1 MLLTMKQDD
10 SPYYTHLRELNLSPG
25 WARPE
30 PSMWPSPQ
38 PKFKPAVWRFADA
51 KKALDASHNMVPADQ
66 TERRNLIL
74 VNPIEGNTYATTRHL
89 VAAYQCVMPGDR
101 ARTHRH
107 SAAALRLVLHGKEGV
122 YTIVNG
128 TRIDMLPG
136 EVLLTPA
143 WCWHGHVNETR
154 ETGYW
159 IDFLDIPFVQLTE
172 AMFFEPYPQ
181 GGLEAITSSGP
192 TPMRIPAREALG
204 RRHRR
209 QDGRDRQGRHA
220 DHRAQ
225 SDPAAEGRQG
235 RDAEDDRQHHLRG
248 GVRQGALHRRG
259 LRRDRRRRR
268 RRRHAV
274 LARAHASR
282 RRRIPWCSRCPTIR
296 SSRSS
301 GSREPRI
308 ELVASV
314 ILRCERS
321 EPRRTHGPVCR
332 AAFEARACADASG

>member
-1 MLLTMKQDD
+1 MLLTMKQDE
-10 SPYYTHLRELNLSPG
+10 SPYYTHLRELSLSPG

-30 PSMWPSPQ
+30 PSMWPLPK

-66 TERRNLIL
+66 TERRNLIM

-107 SAAALRLVLHGKEGV
+107 SAAALRLVLQGKEGV

-143 WCWHGHVNETR
+143 WCWHGHANETG

-159 IDFLDIPFVQLTE
+159 IDFLDIPFIQLTE

-181 GGLEAITSSGP
+181 GGLEAITSEGP
-192 TPMRIPAREALG
+192 TPMRIPSQEALG
-204 RRHRR
+204 PGTDAKIVEIAKGIMPTIALKLIR
-209 QDGRDRQGRHA
+209 QPRGARVDAPKSTSNTIYAVVSGKARFI
-220 DHRAQ
+220 
-225 SDPAAEGRQG
+225 AEGFDETAGVGDVIAMPCWHAHTIEAPQ
-235 RDAEDDRQHHLRG
+235 DAVVFKVTDDPIFEKL
-248 GVRQGALHRRG
+248 G
-259 LRRDRRRRR
+259 L
-268 RRRHAV
+268 AQT
-274 LARAHASR
+274 AS
-282 RRRIPWCSRCPTIR
+282 
-296 SSRSS
+296 
-301 GSREPRI
+301 
-308 ELVASV
+308 
-314 ILRCERS
+314 
-321 EPRRTHGPVCR
+321 
-332 AAFEARACADASG
+332 

>member
-10 SPYYTHLRELNLSPG
+10 SPYYTHLRELSLSPG

-30 PSMWPSPQ
+30 PSMWAEPQ

-66 TERRNLIL
+66 TERRNLIM

-107 SAAALRLVLHGKEGV
+107 SAAALRLVLQGTQGV

-143 WCWHGHVNETR
+143 YCWHGHANETGA
-154 ETGYW
+154 TGYW
-159 IDFLDIPFVQLTE
+159 IDFLDIPFVQLSE

-181 GGLEAITSSGP
+181 GGLEAITSTGP
-192 TPMRIPAREALG
+192 TPMRIPARDALG
-204 RRHRR
+204 EGS
-209 QDGRDRQGRHA
+209 DAKTVEIAKGVMPTIA
-220 DHRAQ
+220 LNLIRAPKGGSMQ
-225 SDPAAEGRQG
+225 MPKTTANTIYAVVSGKARFIAEGF
-235 RDAEDDRQHHLRG
+235 DATAGVGDVVAMPCWHAHTIEAPQDTVVFKVSDDPIFEKLG
-248 GVRQGALHRRG
+248 
-259 LRRDRRRRR
+259 
-268 RRRHAV
+268 
-274 LARAHASR
+274 LARTAN
-282 RRRIPWCSRCPTIR
+282 
-296 SSRSS
+296 
-301 GSREPRI
+301 
-308 ELVASV
+308 
-314 ILRCERS
+314 
-321 EPRRTHGPVCR
+321 
-332 AAFEARACADASG
+332 

>member
-1 MLLTMKQDD
+1 MLLTQKQDD
-10 SPYYTHLRELNLSPG
+10 SPYYSHLRDLHLSPG

-38 PKFKPAVWRFADA
+38 PKFRPAIWRFADA

-107 SAAALRLVLHGKEGV
+107 SAAALRLVLQGKEGV

-143 WCWHGHVNETR
+143 WCWHGHANDTGD
-154 ETGYW
+154 TGYW

-181 GGLEAITSSGP
+181 GGLEAVSSTGP
-192 TPMRIPAREALG
+192 TPMRIPSREALG
-204 RRHRR
+204 
-209 QDGRDRQGRHA
+209 
-220 DHRAQ
+220 
-225 SDPAAEGRQG
+225 
-235 RDAEDDRQHHLRG
+235 G
-248 GVRQGALHRRG
+248 GNEARTVEIAKDIMPTIALHLIRQPKGSSASFEKSTVNTIYAVVSGKARFRSGDFDQTAGVGDVVAMPCWYAHTIEAPEDTVVFKVSDTPIFEKLG
-259 LRRDRRRRR
+259 L
-268 RRRHAV
+268 AKT
-274 LARAHASR
+274 AN
-282 RRRIPWCSRCPTIR
+282 
-296 SSRSS
+296 
-301 GSREPRI
+301 
-308 ELVASV
+308 
-314 ILRCERS
+314 
-321 EPRRTHGPVCR
+321 
-332 AAFEARACADASG
+332 

>member
-10 SPYYTHLRELNLSPG
+10 SPYYTHLKELHLSPG

-30 PSMWPSPQ
+30 PSMWPAPQ

-143 WCWHGHVNETR
+143 WCWHGHVNETS

-159 IDFLDIPFVQLTE
+159 IDFLDIPFVQLSE

-181 GGLEAITSSGP
+181 GGLEAITSTGE
-192 TPMRIPAREALG
+192 TPMRIPARQALG
-204 RRHRR
+204 E
-209 QDGRDRQGRHA
+209 G
-220 DHRAQ
+220 
-225 SDPAAEGRQG
+225 SDARTVEIAK
-235 RDAEDDRQHHLRG
+235 
-248 GVRQGALHRRG
+248 GVM
-259 LRRDRRRRR
+259 
-268 RRRHAV
+268 
-274 LARAHASR
+274 
-282 RRRIPWCSRCPTIR
+282 PTIALNLIR
-296 SSRSS
+296 QPKG
-301 GSREPRI
+301 GSMQMPKTTANVIYAVVTGKARFLAENFDATAGVGDVVAMPCWHEHVI
-308 ELVASV
+308 EAPQDTVVFKVSDDP
-314 ILRCERS
+314 I
-321 EPRRTHGPVCR
+321 
-332 AAFEARACADASG
+332 FEKLGLMKSAN